1 MTFSLRDWIR
11 DNLKGDRYIWWIVL
25 YLSIMSVLV
34 VYSATGSK
42 AFKETGGNTEIFLF
56 KHGFLVL
63 VGLAATFFAH
73 RLNYI
78 VFARLAQYGLW
89 LSVPLLIWA
98 RVSGAINGASRWVQI
113 PIINQ
118 NFEPSDLAKLALISS
133 LAAMLARRQK
143 FMSDPSML
151 TNMIVWIGVICA
163 LIVLTN
169 TSTALL
175 LGMTCFLLMY
185 IGRVPIKYL
194 IYMVLFCVAM
204 GGLAALIAG
213 QRVGTARHRIDT
225 YKAALFGTDD
235 EAKLDTETKKSL
247 YQLHQSYIAV
257 ANGGIQGKGP
267 GRSHQRNV
275 LPHPYS
281 DFIFAII
288 VEEYGLLGGLL
299 TVGAYIWLLA
309 RGIRVIR
316 RGSRPFGG
324 LLAAG
329 LTFSV
334 VLQALISMAVSVG
347 LVPVTGLPLPLLSMG
362 GTSLLFTGLAI
373 GIILSVSREETDE
386 SAI

>member
-25 YLSIMSVLV
+25 FLSIISILV
-34 VYSATGSK
+34 VYSATGTK
-42 AFKETGGNTEIFLF
+42 AFKEAGGNTETFLLR
-56 KHGFLVL
+56 HGLLVILGL
-63 VGLAATFFAH
+63 VATFFAH
-73 RLNYI
+73 RINYI
-78 VFARLAQYGLW
+78 YFARLAQYGLW
-89 LSVPLLIWA
+89 LSIPLLIWA
-98 RVSGAINGASRWVQI
+98 RVSGTINDASRWIRI

-118 NFEPSDLAKLALISS
+118 SFQPSDLAKLALISS

-143 FMSDPSML
+143 YMSDPAML

-169 TSTALL
+169 TSTAVL

-185 IGRVPIKYL
+185 IGRVPTKYL
-194 IYMVLFCVAM
+194 VYMVAFCVLL
-204 GGLAALIAG
+204 GGLAALTAG
-213 QRVGTARHRIDT
+213 QRVETAMHRIET
-225 YKAALFGTDD
+225 YKMALFGVNNDD
-235 EAKLDTETKKSL
+235 KLDAEAKKSL
-247 YQLHQSYIAV
+247 FQLHQSYIAV
-257 ANGGIQGKGP
+257 ANGGILGKGP
-267 GRSHQRNV
+267 GRSYQRNV

-288 VEEYGLLGGLL
+288 VEEYGLVGGLFIL
-299 TVGAYIWLLA
+299 GAYILLLA

-329 LTFSV
+329 LTFTV

-373 GIILSVSREETDE
+373 GIILSVSREEADE
-386 SAI
+386 SKI